1 MREIKF
7 KGWHLID
14 KYFIKVEA
22 IYYDD
27 DNKIRLIEYRDRDKK
42 QRFSPITSI
51 ELIEFTGLKDKD
63 GKEIYEDDIV
73 KMYSGQIT
81 EIGWGDCGWR
91 YLNEQRDPIPLLP
104 AICRKLTVI
113 GNICET
119 PIKKP

>member
-1 MREIKF
+1 MINREIKF
-7 KGWHLID
+7 RAFDDGKMIYEKNILFGRFYEDNLIARLAKFWHTIR
-14 KYFIKVEA
+14 
-22 IYYDD
+22 DD
-27 DNKIRLIEYRDRDKK
+27 SHIM
-42 QRFSPITSI
+42 Q
-51 ELIEFTGLKDKD
+51 FTGLKDKD

-81 EIGWGDCGWR
+81 EIGWGDCGWM
-91 YLNEQRDPIPLLP
+91 YLNEQRDPRPLLP